1 MRISDWSSDVCSSYL
16 LAVATAIIGRAP
28 AAFGKAG
35 PAIEVDRVIVGA
47 HFQKEILRSLCHR
60 PVPPL
65 GQQAPADP
73 PSPPRRID
81 GEQQQFAFRPGD
93 ALRRKATR
101 RTPDPPEAEARR
113 RHGEKREKHTS
124 REPGG
129 DREEQKA

>member
-1 MRISDWSSDVCSSYL
+1 MRNAAIRGHILWRTSGPPHGDRIAH

-65 GQQAPADP
+65 GQQAPADRSEEGRVGKEGVSTCGSRW
-73 PSPPRRID
+73 SPY
-81 GEQQQFAFRPGD
+81 
-93 ALRRKATR
+93 
-101 RTPDPPEAEARR
+101 
-113 RHGEKREKHTS
+113 
-124 REPGG
+124 
-129 DREEQKA
+129 